1 MLGRWAGLLV
11 YASLLIYLLGALT
24 AYVTFGGIAV
34 ESLTGLPFWAGT
46 LAYWLAGSYIVW
58 RGAKSVGTSEL
69 VMVFAFLSLL
79 AAVVAVLIALPLF
92 KTENLHEL
100 APAWF
105 LNRGKDPE
113 TGREM
118 HLIGSELVLA
128 ARRDVDLMKKLKS
141 WKGVRH
147 SLGLKVRGQ
156 RTVTTGRFGATAGVT
171 KKKATGGK

>member
-1 MLGRWAGLLV
+1 MSQEIRAIVRIGDTDLDGNKQVAYALAKIRGIGTASAYAICWKLGIDPHA
-11 YASLLIYLLGALT
+11 ILGALPEDQ
-24 AYVTFGGIAV
+24 INKLDWAV
-34 ESLTGLPFWAGT
+34 
-46 LAYWLAGSYIVW
+46 
-58 RGAKSVGTSEL
+58 R
-69 VMVFAFLSLL
+69 
-79 AAVVAVLIALPLF
+79 
-92 KTENLHEL
+92 NLHEL

-105 LNRGKDPE
+105 LNRRKDPE

-156 RTVTTGRFGATAGVT
+156 RTVTTGRFGTTAGVT
-171 KKKATGGK
+171 KKKAAPGGK